1 MCSGR
6 GKMLSLV
13 RPISESSNDDPFH
26 RQGDFDAVSDQKSS
40 IPLSGVV
47 HLVVGSA
54 TSVGG
59 VTAVKGRPHPSV

>member
-1 MCSGR
+1 MSHSEEGS
-6 GKMLSLV
+6 M
-13 RPISESSNDDPFH
+13 RPDK
-26 RQGDFDAVSDQKSS
+26 GDFDAVSDQKSS